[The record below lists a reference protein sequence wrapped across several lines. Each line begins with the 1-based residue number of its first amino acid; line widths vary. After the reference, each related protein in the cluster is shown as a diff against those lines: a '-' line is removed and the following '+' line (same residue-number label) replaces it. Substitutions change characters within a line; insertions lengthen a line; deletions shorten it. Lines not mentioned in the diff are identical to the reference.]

1 MKRSATLLA
10 VGGLTLSASAFA
22 QEQGELSI
30 YGSLQPY
37 VENFRTSGATPEGL
51 SPETGGATQVTVDDY
66 SGDNIPNRFRLISG
80 TSHIGFRG
88 ELKLSEHFSAFFQV
102 ENAAPVDGDPFI
114 LAASW
119 ASRNSAVGLKGTFG
133 TLFLGTWDTP
143 YKYPLLFVGPLRGLN
158 SFNNVIT
165 ATPGFNIPGTTTR
178 NGRSS
183 SAQDAAFNRRQGNS
197 VQYWTPK
204 VYGFSARFA
213 LSLNE
218 GKTRREFDPSINP
231 TIWSG
236 LFSFEHG
243 PLAVHYAYEQHR
255 DYFGMDWVGGSPGGT
270 FLNPKSVDDGHEIV
284 AWYTLPTDTTLAV
297 VLERLTYRSDD
308 EVVGAVNG
316 YQREA
321 VYSSLKQRLG
331 NHAVWGSY
339 GVANSGRC
347 TTVGNLPCS
356 TNGLSATQ
364 WSVGYTY
371 SPAKTVDLYGAY
383 YEMINERSA
392 SYGLFPPVAPVA
404 PGTTTH
410 AFGVGIQYIFE
421 FTTTVGADE
430 PPAEAPNADPPEPAA
445 EERSEEPPA
454 PERAAA
460 EAPNEPAEAPEAPPE
475 AQEEPE
481 PAEEPPAAEPAQ
493 P

>member
-1 MKRSATLLA
+1 MKRSAILLA
-10 VGGLTLSASAFA
+10 AGGLTLSSSAFA
-22 QEQGELSI
+22 QDEPAHLSI

-51 SPETGGATQVTVDDY
+51 SPQTGGATQVSLDDY

-88 ELKLSEHFSAFFQV
+88 ELKLSEHFTAFFQV

-133 TLFLGTWDTP
+133 TLFFGTWDTP

-204 VYGFSARFA
+204 VYGLSARFA
-213 LSLNE
+213 VSLNE

-231 TIWSG
+231 TLWSG
-236 LFSFEHG
+236 LLSFEHG
-243 PLAVHYAYEQHR
+243 PFAVHYAYEQHR
-255 DYFGMDWVGGSPGGT
+255 DYFGTDWVGGSPGGT
-270 FLNPKSVDDGHEIV
+270 FQNPKSVDDGHEIV

-297 VLERLTYRSDD
+297 VLERLTYRTDD

-316 YQREA
+316 YQRDA
-321 VYSSLKQRLG
+321 VYGAIKQRFLEK
-331 NHAVWGSY
+331 HAVWGGY
-339 GVANSGRC
+339 GYADAGSC
-347 TTVGNLPCS
+347 TTVGALPCT
-356 TNGLSATQ
+356 TNGLSAQQ

-371 SPAKTVDLYGAY
+371 SPAKTVDLYAAY

-392 SYGLFPPVAPVA
+392 SYGFFPPVAPVA
-404 PGTTTH
+404 PGVTSH
-410 AFGVGIQYIFE
+410 AFGIGIQYIFD
-421 FTTTVGADE
+421 FTTTIGGAEKGAPAAPAEEPEAAEPPPKREQAAAAEPEPAPE
-430 PPAEAPNADPPEPAA
+430 PPAAADE
-445 EERSEEPPA
+445 
-454 PERAAA
+454 AAA
-460 EAPNEPAEAPEAPPE
+460 EPEAPAEPAEAEA
-475 AQEEPE
+475 
-481 PAEEPPAAEPAQ
+481 PAEEP
-493 P
+493 